1 MNRVKC
7 IEEIFR
13 PFSSYEAAFAIV
25 HVQRNKSKAC
35 LPFVDQPTASDQRLS
50 WLILVQPEHDQQEN
64 IALVAVICLQEIG
77 NRQKRQHAHKL
88 HGWIFFKSVDKTECQ
103 ITKEQCEKYILLVC
117 KKQCA
122 VLCKIPGN
130 LGNTRENQKISSIF
144 KAVMGMKKALN
155 EKKTED
161 GKRSPPHIPH
171 HPVQRI
177 GDASNLKPGS
187 GDWRIIPQKKRSGVI
202 NKHNRHSQHL
212 QGASA

>member
-13 PFSSYEAAFAIV
+13 PFSSYEATSAIV

-35 LPFVDQPTASDQRLS
+35 LPFVDQPAAPDQRLS

-77 NRQKRQHAHKL
+77 NRQKRQHAYKL

-103 ITKEQCEKYILLVC
+103 ITKEQCEKYVLLVC

-122 VLCKIPGN
+122 VLRKIPGD
-130 LGNTRENQKISSIF
+130 LGNTCENQKISSIF
-144 KAVMGMKKALN
+144 KAVMGVKKSFHKQ
-155 EKKTED
+155 ETE
-161 GKRSPPHIPH
+161 
-171 HPVQRI
+171 
-177 GDASNLKPGS
+177 
-187 GDWRIIPQKKRSGVI
+187 
-202 NKHNRHSQHL
+202 NRE
-212 QGASA
+212 